1 MHCMVSDLLVFS
13 ERMGVSHS
21 RRDCFIRSF
30 FAGRQRY
37 HCWLLCESVV
47 LVLRFVAEGWK
58 WTCLGD
64 SGGILSREVMRGTGG
79 LLGLRGIGV
88 SFFMAP
94 FVFFKGL
101 TGVGDVIH
109 FWGGILLVA

>member
-1 MHCMVSDLLVFS
+1 MSAIPGGIVLS
-13 ERMGVSHS
+13 GV
-21 RRDCFIRSF
+21 F
-30 FAGRQRY
+30 FAGRRRY
-37 HCWLLCESVV
+37 RCWLLCESAV
-47 LVLRFVAEGWK
+47 LVLRFVAGGWK

-64 SGGILSREVMRGTGG
+64 GGGIVSREVRRGTGG

-94 FVFFKGL
+94 FVFFRGL

-109 FWGGILLVA
+109 FGGGILLVA

>member
-30 FAGRQRY
+30 FC
-37 HCWLLCESVV
+37 CWLLCENAV

-64 SGGILSREVMRGTGG
+64 SGGILSREVRRGTGG

-94 FVFFKGL
+94 FVFL
-101 TGVGDVIH
+101 ED
-109 FWGGILLVA
+109 

>member
-30 FAGRQRY
+30 F
-37 HCWLLCESVV
+37 LLVCNGITVGSYVKAQY
-47 LVLRFVAEGWK
+47 LCCDFVAEGWK

-64 SGGILSREVMRGTGG
+64 SGGILSREVR
-79 LLGLRGIGV
+79 
-88 SFFMAP
+88 
-94 FVFFKGL
+94 
-101 TGVGDVIH
+101 
-109 FWGGILLVA
+109 

>member
-1 MHCMVSDLLVFS
+1 MTFIAFD
-13 ERMGVSHS
+13 GVLNSCL
-21 RRDCFIRSF
+21 RFILDVYFCF
-30 FAGRQRY
+30 
-37 HCWLLCESVV
+37 HVCWLLCESAV

-94 FVFFKGL
+94 FVFFRGL
-101 TGVGDVIH
+101 TEVGDVIH
-109 FWGGILLVA
+109 SWGGILLVA